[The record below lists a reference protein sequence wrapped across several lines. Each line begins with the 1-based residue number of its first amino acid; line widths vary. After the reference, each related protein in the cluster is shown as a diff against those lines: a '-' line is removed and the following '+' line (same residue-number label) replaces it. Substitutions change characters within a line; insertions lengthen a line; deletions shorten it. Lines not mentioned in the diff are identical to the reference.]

1 MADEDIR
8 MLLHAILDYFEGLKP
23 AEKVREGRIRERY
36 AQILIEFVVFVI
48 HKGIHWKDM
57 FTFDTFRAFRRD
69 TGLANASRALMSLSG
84 YLYEKGSIDQPLEI
98 PTYQVQLPAL
108 YEHYLCYL
116 EHAKAVSPIH
126 LRSSRRVLASL
137 HGYLEDHAIAL
148 STLKIE
154 HLDAFLAEFT
164 TPFSPVTCKVYRGRL
179 RGFLTY
185 LYYERGVV
193 GKDLAP
199 LLVGPPVFNQ
209 SNPPTFLRPEELQ
222 TLFASLKLNGPT
234 QVRTYA
240 MIHLAY
246 SLGLRPIE
254 ISRITLDDISF
265 TKGELTVPNRKTAN
279 PVLVP
284 IPDKTLKAIAAYA
297 LKVRPTTAHRALFLT
312 SYAPYK
318 PVSSGV
324 VIYHISEAMKEAG
337 LSSTPYWLRHSYA
350 QNLLLIGRSIYEIK
364 EMLGHENIRSTQ
376 RYLHIHTELMRKV
389 IFHETL

>member
-1 MADEDIR
+1 VADEDIR
-8 MLLHAILDYFEGLKP
+8 ILLHAILDYFEELKP
-23 AEKVREGRIRERY
+23 VEKPSDGQLKERY
-36 AQILIEFVVFVI
+36 AQILIEFLLYALRKDI
-48 HKGIHWKDM
+48 AWKDM
-57 FTFDTFRAFRRD
+57 FTFDTFRAFRR
-69 TGLANASRALMSLSG
+69 NAGCKNTSRALMSLSE

-98 PTYQVQLPAL
+98 PSYQVQLPPL

-116 EHAKAVSPIH
+116 KHAKAASPIQ

-137 HGYLEDHAIAL
+137 HGYLENHKIAL

-179 RGFLTY
+179 RGFLQY
-185 LYYERGVV
+185 LYYERGVG

-199 LLVGPPVFNQ
+199 LLVGPPVFTQ
-209 SNPPTFLRPEELQ
+209 SNPPKFLRPEDIH

-234 QVRTYA
+234 QIRTYA

-246 SLGLRPIE
+246 SLGLRPVE

-265 TKGELTVPNRKTAN
+265 KKGELTVPNRKTTN
-279 PVLVP
+279 PVILP

-297 LKVRPTTAHRALFLT
+297 LKLRPPTAHRALFLS

-350 QNLLLIGRSIYEIK
+350 QNLLQIGRSIYEIK
-364 EMLGHENIRSTQ
+364 EMMGHENIRSTQ
-376 RYLHIHTELMRKV
+376 RYLHIHTELMRKLL
-389 IFHETL
+389 FHETL